1 MADNKNTTPDQLKTI
16 EESLTKA
23 EMYVE
28 DNKKTPYECC
38 PCYNR
43 LF

>member
-1 MADNKNTTPDQLKTI
+1 MADNKNKTPDQLKTI

-28 DNKKTPYECC
+28 DNKNTLMSVY